1 MKKYVLIFVMLLA
14 CFAGL
19 NCGAESKCDA
29 GSLSFKTEHVYLEQG
44 KTVIVGTFYNA
55 GDIGT
60 RVTKAE
66 LSIDANDMA
75 GNHLFHD
82 SGVFSNVNA
91 WVPARG
97 NKSWTFTINNSA
109 ARGYSRKFEWHV
121 KINYSYSN
129 DNKPTV
135 TPTTTS
141 TKPAVTP
148 TTTSTKPTATT
159 TTSTPAKPV
168 ANSGQPQ
175 KLTDVTFDLL
185 KGEYEV
191 VEVGTHPQYGDIWAE
206 ALGGIVRFLDGDP
219 DNCPGSVIGASVI
232 KSPSGSTH
240 FTHKADSHPFGD
252 WLFMIFHS
260 DQGNSVFVHKWYE
273 RNEPPNYGEPNCSP
287 LWDLCGFSI
296 DGNYLTVWE
305 AGGEDEHTNPI
316 RLGGKTVFVL
326 KKIN

>member
-82 SGVFSNVNA
+82 SWVFSNVNA

-97 NKSWTFTINNSA
+97 NKSCTFTIHNSA

-135 TPTTTS
+135 TPTTS
-141 TKPAVTP
+141 TKPA
-148 TTTSTKPTATT
+148 
-159 TTSTPAKPV
+159 

-175 KLTDVTFDLL
+175 KLTDVNAIARFLL
-185 KGEYEV
+185 NGEFEV
-191 VEVGTHPQYGDIWAE
+191 VEVGKHPEYGDVWAE
-206 ALGGIVRFLDGDP
+206 ALGAIVRFEHPNDENMPGGIALDI
-219 DNCPGSVIGASVI
+219 IGASVI
-232 KSPSGSTH
+232 KSPSGTTH
-240 FTHKADSHPFGD
+240 FTHKADSHPYGD
-252 WLFMIFHS
+252 WLFSFFGSTDIS
-260 DQGNSVFVHKWYE
+260 KSEIIVYRWVDDGSLAYPQNDVCGWGRGNEIRY
-273 RNEPPNYGEPNCSP
+273 NY
-287 LWDLCGFSI
+287 SI
-296 DGNYLTVWE
+296 DGNYLTIWRDVGTE
-305 AGGEDEHTNPI
+305 EMPI
-316 RLGGKTVFVL
+316 RGENAFVL

>member
-29 GSLSFKTEHVYLEQG
+29 GSLDFQTEHVYLKEG
-44 KTVIVGTFYNA
+44 KTVIEGTFYNK

-66 LSIDANDMA
+66 LSVDANDMA
-75 GNHLFHD
+75 GNLLR
-82 SGVFSNVNA
+82 SASCVFSNVNA
-91 WVPARG
+91 WVPAHG
-97 NKSWTFTINNSA
+97 NKSWTFIITDSTA
-109 ARGYSRKFEWHV
+109 QEYSRKYKWNV

-135 TPTTTS
+135 TPITS
-141 TKPAVTP
+141 NAGKPA
-148 TTTSTKPTATT
+148 
-159 TTSTPAKPV
+159 

-175 KLTDVTFDLL
+175 KLTDVNAIARFLL
-185 KGEYEV
+185 NGEFEV
-191 VEVGTHPQYGDIWAE
+191 VEVGKHPEYGDVWAE

-219 DNCPGSVIGASVI
+219 DNGPGTVIGASVI

-252 WLFMIFHS
+252 WLFMFF
-260 DQGNSVFVHKWYE
+260 NSKDISKSTIVLHRWVDDGSLAYPQ
-273 RNEPPNYGEPNCSP
+273 NDVILCQDINYKY
-287 LWDLCGFSI
+287 SI
-296 DGNYLTVWE
+296 DGNYLTIWRNVGTE
-305 AGGEDEHTNPI
+305 EMPI
-316 RLGGKTVFVL
+316 RGENAFVL

>member
-1 MKKYVLIFVMLLA
+1 MKKYVLIFVILLA

-29 GSLSFKTEHVYLEQG
+29 GSLDFQTEHVYLKEG
-44 KTVIVGTFYNA
+44 KTVVEGTFYNK

-66 LSIDANDMA
+66 LSVDANDMA
-75 GNHLFHD
+75 GNLLR
-82 SGVFSNVNA
+82 SASCVFSNVNA
-91 WVPARG
+91 WVPAHG
-97 NKSWTFTINNSA
+97 NKSWTFIITDSTA
-109 ARGYSRKFEWHV
+109 QEYSRKFKWNV

-135 TPTTTS
+135 TPITS
-141 TKPAVTP
+141 NAGKPA
-148 TTTSTKPTATT
+148 
-159 TTSTPAKPV
+159 

-191 VEVGTHPQYGDIWAE
+191 VEVGTHPEYGDIWAE

-219 DNCPGSVIGASVI
+219 DNGPGTVIGASVI

-260 DQGNSVFVHKWYE
+260 DQGNKVIVHKWYE

-287 LWDLCGFSI
+287 VDGLYGFSI

>member
-29 GSLSFKTEHVYLEQG
+29 GSLDFQTEHVYLKEG
-44 KTVIVGTFYNA
+44 KTVIEGTFYNK

-66 LSIDANDMA
+66 LSVDANDMA
-75 GNHLFHD
+75 GNLLR
-82 SGVFSNVNA
+82 SASCVFSNVNA
-91 WVPARG
+91 WVPAHG
-97 NKSWTFTINNSA
+97 NKSWTFIITDSTA
-109 ARGYSRKFEWHV
+109 QEYSRKFKWNV

-135 TPTTTS
+135 TPITS
-141 TKPAVTP
+141 NAGKPA
-148 TTTSTKPTATT
+148 
-159 TTSTPAKPV
+159 

-240 FTHKADSHPFGD
+240 FTHKADSHPFED

-260 DQGNSVFVHKWYE
+260 DQGNNVIVHKWYE

-287 LWDLCGFSI
+287 IGASYGFSI